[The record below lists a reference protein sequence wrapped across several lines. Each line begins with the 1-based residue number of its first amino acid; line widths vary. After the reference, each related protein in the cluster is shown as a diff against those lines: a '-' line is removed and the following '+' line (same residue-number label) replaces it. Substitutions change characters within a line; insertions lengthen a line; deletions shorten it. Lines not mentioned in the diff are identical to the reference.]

1 MKKRHIPGKW
11 QKEAR
16 SSGRAEESLM
26 QRSVSGKGTELVKR
40 RGNSPLRGKKM
51 KTIAKKQPARGI
63 MLLYPVL
70 GNAAA
75 SVPPGQSMTNDAGA
89 IILMETPRNTMR
101 KKHTDFP
108 ENAAVIRINSLNQQ
122 LSKRPQVS
130 SHTIIMKAPN
140 DFELISHRENGRF
153 PTDGEICHRCY
164 GMVTLPS
171 CLTSRPPQTSPP
183 MCAESTW
190 SM

>member
-1 MKKRHIPGKW
+1 
-11 QKEAR
+11 
-16 SSGRAEESLM
+16 
-26 QRSVSGKGTELVKR
+26 
-40 RGNSPLRGKKM
+40 
-51 KTIAKKQPARGI
+51 

-108 ENAAVIRINSLNQQ
+108 ENAAVIRINSLNQH

-140 DFELISHRENGRF
+140 DFELISHR
-153 PTDGEICHRCY
+153 
-164 GMVTLPS
+164 
-171 CLTSRPPQTSPP
+171 
-183 MCAESTW
+183 
-190 SM
+190 